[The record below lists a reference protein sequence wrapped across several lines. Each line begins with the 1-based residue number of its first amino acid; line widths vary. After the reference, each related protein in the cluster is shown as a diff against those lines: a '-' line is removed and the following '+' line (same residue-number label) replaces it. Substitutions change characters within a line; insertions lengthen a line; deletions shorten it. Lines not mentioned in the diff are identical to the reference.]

1 MKIEFEDGSF
11 MELVPSIQNKNKMT
25 FVICGLK
32 DYKQLT
38 MSYSD
43 IEADKVEDI
52 VKFLSNW
59 LEENKSK

>member
-1 MKIEFEDGSF
+1 MRIEFDDSSF
-11 MELVPSIQNKNKMT
+11 LEIMPSAQDKDRIT

-43 IEADKVEDI
+43 LKKEQVRDIITFLTSWLDED
-52 VKFLSNW
+52 NT
-59 LEENKSK
+59 